1 MYISFYS
8 ERNPGKILTRE
19 TELVTRKNKEWIEKL
34 LPGFN
39 YLYNRALQIIEGGDI
54 SKKYQT
60 IYIKKKNGNRRR
72 IDIPNEELKKYQ
84 REVVYVFT
92 NKLKFIFPSSIYG
105 YVKGRN
111 RKQMAEVHKNQ
122 YQIIKLDIK
131 DFFSSCTLEFVLSS
145 MKEIYPFCMINIR
158 MIRTILIPCIVYF
171 GGEYRLPQGAPTSP
185 MLSNIAMI
193 PIDFTIENEIK
204 DQSGIQWQ
212 YTRYAD
218 DIIISCGEYYPNK
231 CLSTEEKLLSEIFG
245 DNEKPKILSL
255 RDKYYKPRKIAQ
267 RAINSVKENLKKNPY
282 FKLNED
288 KTKILYPRY
297 GNVWMLGISVGS
309 EVNVGNKNKQK
320 LKAIL
325 WTFLIDCKNG
335 KPWTEEE
342 TRSMLGK
349 LANAGFIEPKFVINL
364 ISKYEQKL
372 QISFKGE
379 VKKIL
384 CNRRT
389 DNRDN
394 G

>member
-1 MYISFYS
+1 MYISFY
-8 ERNPGKILTRE
+8 RNPDKIVTRN
-19 TELVTRKNKEWIEKL
+19 TEVVTRKNKEWIEKL

-60 IYIKKKNGNRRR
+60 IYIAKKNGNKRR
-72 IDIPNEELKKYQ
+72 IDIPDEELKKYQ
-84 REVVYVFT
+84 REVVYIFT
-92 NKLKFIFPSSIYG
+92 NKLNFLFPSCTYG
-105 YVKGRN
+105 FVKGRN

-131 DFFSSCTLEFVLSS
+131 DFFSSCTLDFVLNS
-145 MKEIYPFCMINIR
+145 MNEVYPFCMFNTR
-158 MIRTILIPCIVYF
+158 MIRTILIPCMVYF

-185 MLSNIAMI
+185 LLSNIAMI
-193 PIDFTIENEIK
+193 PIDFAIENEIK
-204 DQSGIQWQ
+204 DQWQ

-218 DIIISCGEYYPNK
+218 DMTISCGEYYPNK

-267 RAINSVKENLKKNPY
+267 RAINSVKKHLKKNPY

-288 KTKILYPRY
+288 KNRILYPRY

-325 WTFLIDCKNG
+325 WSFLIDCKNG